1 SPHAGYEFSGPVAAF
16 SYLELAEDGL
26 PETVLILCPNHTGMG
41 SGLSTMTQG
50 GWQTPLGEVP
60 IDTEFARKLVDNY
73 PLMDDE
79 PSAHIQEHSCEVQ
92 LPFLQELGQDF
103 KLVPICMMMQDL
115 ETSQELG
122 GAIAL
127 TAQELGQDLVVIA
140 STDFTHQ
147 MPHKVAVAQDKKVLD
162 AIESFDE
169 QEMFKRIISN
179 NVTMCG
185 YGPVATTMAASKAM
199 GAHDATILKYAT
211 SGDTSGNYTSVV
223 GYGSAVFR

>member
-1 SPHAGYEFSGPVAAF
+1 
-16 SYLELAEDGL
+16 
-26 PETVLILCPNHTGMG
+26 
-41 SGLSTMTQG
+41 MTQG

-211 SGDTSGNYTSVV
+211 SGDTSGNYTRC